1 VKTKLGILYEHPHW
15 FELLFTE
22 LTRRGIQFERIAAE
36 RLAYDPER
44 RSWPDLVLNRM
55 SPSAWTR
62 GHGNGI
68 FAVKELLE
76 HLECAGVELINGSR
90 AYAVEISKAKQLDLF
105 RKAGVGFPRGRVIN
119 HPALAFEAVK
129 GLRYPVLVKPN
140 IGGSGAGIVRI
151 ETPAELAR
159 RGFELGVD
167 GTGIVQ
173 EFVPARDQAIVRIEV
188 LDGRYLYAIRI
199 VSDFSSFNLCPADIC
214 RVGATQVERYDP
226 PREAIEAATG
236 LAKMANLDI
245 GGIEYLVDDRDGR
258 ICFYDINA
266 LSNFVADAVNVVGF
280 DPTARF
286 VDYIERRL
294 GRIAQARGG
303 QAAVRI

>member
-1 VKTKLGILYEHPHW
+1 
-15 FELLFTE
+15 
-22 LTRRGIQFERIAAE
+22 
-36 RLAYDPER
+36 
-44 RSWPDLVLNRM
+44 
-55 SPSAWTR
+55 
-62 GHGNGI
+62 
-68 FAVKELLE
+68 
-76 HLECAGVELINGSR
+76 
-90 AYAVEISKAKQLDLF
+90 
-105 RKAGVGFPRGRVIN
+105 VIN

-214 RVGATQVERYDP
+214 RVGATRVERYDP

-245 GGIEYLVDDRDGR
+245 GGIEYMVDDRDGR

-266 LSNFVADAVNVVGF
+266 LSNFVADAANVVGF